1 MDNKIKQI
9 IQEQVAKTI
18 NERKRYHKTRAIV
31 ESIVRD
37 VISKRLRESKSK
49 QTQLQQAL
57 NDPSINKSGLAR
69 KIEGLSGNDDT
80 RRSEISKIARGEW
93 IPDTSIQNDILHTL
107 ATVN

>member
-18 NERKRYHKTRAIV
+18 NERKRYNKTRAMV

-37 VISKRLRESKSK
+37 VISKRLREANTK
-49 QTQLQQAL
+49 QTQVQQAL
-57 NDPSINKSGLAR
+57 NDTSINKSGLAR

-93 IPDTSIQNDILHTL
+93 VPDTSIQNDILHTL
-107 ATVN
+107 ATDN